1 MTFFEEFQELSERE
15 KFRSPEPLSSDF
27 VELANPVCGDVV
39 QVSVVVSQERLE
51 RMEYHHRGCWPVQG
65 CLELLGE
72 RLIGQPVARVLKLEL
87 SDFLGWVDAVP
98 TSKRHAFSLTH
109 RALRQAILE
118 SLVRSEKKGY
128 TEYR

>member
-1 MTFFEEFQELSERE
+1 MTFFEEFQELSARE

-39 QVSVVVSQERLE
+39 QLSVVVSQES
-51 RMEYHHRGCWPVQG
+51 

-72 RLIGQPVARVLKLEL
+72 RMIGQPVARILKLEL
-87 SDFLGWVDAVP
+87 SDFLSWVEAVP
-98 TSKRHAFSLTH
+98 ASKRHAFSLTH